1 MRSIPRTVLHLTLL
15 HCSRPPP
22 PSPPPPSHFNYLA
35 QLEGKKSGERGEG
48 GTSPSSSPPPS
59 TVADTAAAISFSLF
73 PLLLF
78 SSFYPLPLEAAAVG
92 LSVGRSV
99 GLSVGTGGSLV
110 KITSSCVMCLSLP
123 SPFFNRR
130 TAAAARTEEGGEE
143 RRGECCR
150 WIGA

>member
-22 PSPPPPSHFNYLA
+22 PSPPPSHFNYLA

-99 GLSVGTGGSLV
+99 GRSLGWHRGV
-110 KITSSCVMCLSLP
+110 VSENYFFLCNVSL
-123 SPFFNRR
+123 SPFSLLQPPHRR
-130 TAAAARTEEGGEE
+130 RCED
-143 RRGECCR
+143 
-150 WIGA
+150 